1 MDKGMHVKID
11 CKINSAK
18 VGIHNNGHVSSFVYQ
33 SLLRARQNS
42 PMRLVSNREQ
52 MAEEIAG
59 FKRSL
64 MKQSWKKIQHSKAKN
79 LNQVDFLRENGYL
92 RVDAPWADDLF
103 KGIRKISEKTG
114 SFNCHISKAHLIPR
128 VESIPEIQHVIN
140 DKSLYNIISLYL
152 NCPANYYGSL
162 AWWDF
167 PTPKG
172 SNPYQAQC
180 WHRDSEDFKVVK
192 LFVYG
197 ESVDE
202 SNGPH
207 QYLLGTHR
215 SENYGKLFMPKS
227 ASRQQELDTYF
238 NKFMNDTDFAEAYSP
253 SAKLKTWHGDKYTAF
268 IEDATGFHRGKA
280 VTTGKRLIFSSIWT
294 VGVGKQRVSAMTD
307 DESGKPFNLTFGD

>member
-1 MDKGMHVKID
+1 
-11 CKINSAK
+11 
-18 VGIHNNGHVSSFVYQ
+18 
-33 SLLRARQNS
+33 
-42 PMRLVSNREQ
+42 

-64 MKQSWKKIQHSKAKN
+64 MKQSWKKIQYSKAKN
-79 LNQVDFLRENGYL
+79 LKQVNFLRENGYL
-92 RVDAPWADDLF
+92 RVEAPWAEELF
-103 KGIRKISEKTG
+103 KGIRKISGKT
-114 SFNCHISKAHLIPR
+114 SDFNCHISKAHLIPG
-128 VESIPEIQHVIN
+128 VESLPEIQHVIN
-140 DKSLYNIISLYL
+140 DKSLHNIISLYL

-197 ESVDE
+197 ESVNE

-215 SENYGKLFMPKS
+215 SENYDKLFMPKNAS
-227 ASRQQELDTYF
+227 SRQELHTYF
-238 NKFMNDTDFAEAYSP
+238 NKFMNDTEFTEAYSP

-294 VGVGKQRVSAMTD
+294 VGVGKQRVSAMA
-307 DESGKPFNLTFGD
+307 DESGNPFNLTFGD